1 MAGIDTLSPAVWFAA
16 IGEIGNPQG
25 IGGAGKTPAD
35 VAGADWGG
43 GHSTSL
49 AVRPVDPSTGLRCC
63 MLGPPRVAGVRA
75 LVQRVSRASVVVGD
89 ELVGEIGTGLCV
101 FVGVTHDDGPAQADR
116 LVDKLADLRLMDDA
130 AGVMNRSVVD
140 VGGAVLVVSQFTL
153 YGDTSKG
160 RRPTWMAAAPPD
172 RAEPLVNRVV
182 AGLRERGLEVAT
194 GRFQADMVVNLANEG
209 PATLMLEV

>member
-1 MAGIDTLSPAVWFAA
+1 MARIDTLSPAVWFAA
-16 IGEIGNPQG
+16 IGEISDPQG
-25 IGGAGKTPAD
+25 IVGAGKTPAD

-75 LVQRVSRASVVVGD
+75 LVQRVSRASVVAED
-89 ELVGEIGTGLCV
+89 ELVGEIGMGLCV

-172 RAEPLVNRVV
+172 RAEPLVERVV

-194 GRFQADMVVNLANEG
+194 GRFQADMVVDLANEG